1 MPTIH
6 RAAGLR
12 FVIFTDDHQP
22 AHVHA
27 IGPDGEAKIELG
39 DETRAPALVWIR
51 GPMRNADVRRAL
63 TEVTRRQPALRAA
76 WRRIHEADAT

>member
-1 MPTIH
+1 MPTVH
-6 RAAGLR
+6 RSGNLR

-39 DETRAPALVWIR
+39 DATCAPALVWVR
-51 GPMRNADVRRAL
+51 GALRNADVRRAL
-63 TEVTRRQPALRAA
+63 NEVAAHQPALLEA
-76 WRRIHEADAT
+76 WRRIHETDRP

>member
-6 RAAGLR
+6 RSGSLR

-39 DETRAPALVWIR
+39 DATRAPTLVWVR
-51 GPMRNADVRRAL
+51 GAMRKAEVRRAL
-63 TEVTRRQPALRAA
+63 NEVAREQPRMRAA
-76 WRRIHEADAT
+76 WRRLHEDDRP